1 MGSHHSKH
9 RPSPLPKLPLQDHS
23 IITAIPALIPRRF
36 TTPPVSPLL
45 PPRSASMARRRV
57 RRVEIPVLMVTPP
70 TPPGIIVTPPTP
82 GLMDEQQEEPRMLSG
97 ERRRLSGR
105 VHTTLRREEVY
116 DQRRWR
122 ELNCGDRYF
131 REPFRREREEG
142 RGRPVRRASRGR
154 MSQRVQR
161 SRSGRYL
168 TA

>member
-9 RPSPLPKLPLQDHS
+9 PLPSPLPKLPLQDHS

-36 TTPPVSPLL
+36 TTPPVSP
-45 PPRSASMARRRV
+45 PRPASMARRV
-57 RRVEIPVLMVTPP
+57 VEIPVLMVTPP
-70 TPPGIIVTPPTP
+70 TP
-82 GLMDEQQEEPRMLSG
+82 GLMDEQQQ
-97 ERRRLSGR
+97 RRLLGR
-105 VHTTLRREEVY
+105 VHTTLRRREEEVY
-116 DQRRWR
+116 DERRWR
-122 ELNCGDRYF
+122 ELNCGDGYF

-154 MSQRVQR
+154 LSQRVQR